1 MAKCFEK
8 VYGTKPKLEC
18 LGSLDELHTKMLQE
32 RQKYG
37 SDFYK
42 YVFQ

>member
-8 VYGTKPKLEC
+8 AYNTKPRLKR
-18 LGSLDELHTKMLQE
+18 LGSLDDLHTKMLQE
-32 RQKYG
+32 RKKYG

-42 YVFQ
+42 YVF